1 MGETDLSAEIL
12 KGAPVA
18 AFLNDKTA
26 EMCSLLR
33 RKGIEPCLAVVRVGE
48 RGDDI
53 AYEKGILKRCST
65 VGVAVKQLILAE
77 NADEAELIDCLKKLN
92 EDAFVHGILV
102 FMPLPG
108 HIDERAVRAAIAVHK
123 DVDGVTDGSA
133 AGVYSGSGM
142 GFAPCTARAVIEIL
156 KYYGVEIASRRA
168 VIFGRSMVIG
178 RPVSMLLMEK
188 NATVTLCHSRTVEPE
203 GIAQDADIVVA
214 AVGKA
219 EALGE
224 AYFRPGQT
232 VIDVGINF
240 NAEGKMCGD
249 ADFAAAEPIVSAIT
263 PVPGGVGAVTTAVL
277 VRHVAEAAEKYGD
290 KG

>member
-1 MGETDLSAEIL
+1 MSAKIL
-12 KGAPVA
+12 KGTPVA
-18 AFLNDKTA
+18 AFLNEKTA
-26 EMCSLLR
+26 EMCLSLKE
-33 RKGIEPCLAVVRVGE
+33 KGISPCLAVVRVGQ

-53 AYEKGILKRCST
+53 AYERGILKRCAA
-65 VGVAVKQLILAE
+65 VGVESRQLILAE
-77 NADEAELIDCLKKLN
+77 NASESELIDRIHSLN
-92 EDAFVHGILV
+92 EDDLVHGILV

-108 HIDERAVRAAIAVHK
+108 HINEKSVRKAIAPHK
-123 DVDGVTDGSA
+123 DVDGVTEGSA

-142 GFAPCTARAVIEIL
+142 GFAPCTARAVIELL
-156 KYYGVEIASRRA
+156 KYYGVEMTSKRA
-168 VIFGRSMVIG
+168 AVFGRSMVIG
-178 RPVSMLLMEK
+178 RPVSMLLMEQ
-188 NATVTLCHSRTVEPE
+188 NATVTVCHSRTAEPE
-203 GIAQDADIVVA
+203 KIAHDADVIVA
-214 AVGKA
+214 AVGKT

-249 ADFAAAEPIVSAIT
+249 VDFAAAEPIVSAIT

-277 VRHVAEAAEKYGD
+277 VRHVVEAAEKYGD

>member
-1 MGETDLSAEIL
+1 MSAELL

-18 AFLNDKTA
+18 AFLNGKTA
-26 EMCSLLR
+26 EMCSSLKD
-33 RKGIEPCLAVVRVGE
+33 KGIEPCLAIVRVGE

-53 AYEKGILKRCST
+53 AYEKGILKRCSA
-65 VGVAVKQLILAE
+65 VGLEVRQFVLAE
-77 NADEAELIDCLKKLN
+77 EVSEAELIDCIHKLN
-92 EDAFVHGILV
+92 EDKLVHGILV

-108 HIDERAVRAAIAVHK
+108 HIDETAVRAAIAPHK
-123 DVDGVTDGSA
+123 DVDGVTEGSA
-133 AGVYSGSGM
+133 AGVYSGSGT
-142 GFAPCTARAVIEIL
+142 GFAPCTARAVIELL
-156 KYYGVEIASRRA
+156 KYYGVEMAAKRA
-168 VIFGRSMVIG
+168 AVFGRSMVIG
-178 RPVSMLLMEK
+178 RPVSMLLMEE
-188 NATVTLCHSRTVEPE
+188 NATVTICHSRTGNPE
-203 GIAQDADIVVA
+203 KIALEADIIVA

-219 EALGE
+219 SAIGKD
-224 AYFRPGQT
+224 YFHPGQT

-249 ADFAAAEPIVSAIT
+249 ADFAAAETIVSAIT